1 MADKILARE
10 GKVRRHGWPVLFA
23 HWTIAL
29 STILL
34 IFSGFGQMPMYR
46 RYMVDKIPGLGWS
59 GDFSVTLV
67 VHYVAAAVLIF
78 AAAFHVLFHLLRKEY
93 GILPRRGDVKE
104 SFRII
109 KAMLTGGKEPP
120 SDKFLAEQRLAYAYI
135 AFWLLILILTGIVKV
150 IKNLPGVSFSGNILI
165 YVTDLHTLATFL
177 LIFGI
182 AAHLAA
188 FLFKANRPLL
198 GGMFTGKV
206 GLAYVR
212 HRHPLWYQRL
222 VEKTAGTGAEAAA
235 GAGGTEGAA
244 GAGGV
249 VKTTGAAGIGPE
261 ATAVGPEA
269 AAVEPGAA
277 AVEPVEP
284 AVPGRSSLEGSGRR
298 VT

>member
-29 STILL
+29 STIVL
-34 IFSGFGQMPMYR
+34 IFSGFGQMPIYR

-59 GDFSVTLV
+59 GDFSITLV
-67 VHYVAAAVLIF
+67 VHYAAAAVLMF
-78 AAAFHVLFHLLRKEY
+78 AAAFHVIFHLVRKEY

-104 SFRII
+104 SWRII

-135 AFWLLILILTGIVKV
+135 TFWLLILILTGIVKV

-198 GGMFTGKV
+198 WGMFTGKV

-212 HRHPLWYQRL
+212 HRHPLWYRRL
-222 VEKTAGTGAEAAA
+222 VEKTAGTGAKAA
-235 GAGGTEGAA
+235 GGAGETEGAA
-244 GAGGV
+244 GPRGIGETAEG
-249 VKTTGAAGIGPE
+249 TGIGPE
-261 ATAVGPEA
+261 AAGAGAGT

-277 AVEPVEP
+277 AVKPVEP
-284 AVPGRSSLEGSGRR
+284 AVPGRASLEGSGRR